1 MRGHGADR
9 EQLVSDL
16 EQVLQQRLGIVVVV
30 LVGDPLLQPARFAG
44 ECRHQVDLTAHQG
57 RADRVG
63 QFQRRVRV
71 NLVPLDPVQHLPGVD
86 ERDVGVDDRVERAVH
101 RDEIVGSD
109 ELVELDVVHV
119 TAAPELGSMQH
130 HEHLVV
136 IDVHLRDVIAFD
148 AVADREVMEA
158 EQVRQH
164 GRLPGLGGNG

>member
-1 MRGHGADR
+1 
-9 EQLVSDL
+9 VK
-16 EQVLQQRLGIVVVV
+16 
-30 LVGDPLLQPARFAG
+30 
-44 ECRHQVDLTAHQG
+44 
-57 RADRVG
+57 
-63 QFQRRVRV
+63 
-71 NLVPLDPVQHLPGVD
+71 LVPLDPVQHLPGVD

-164 GRLPGLGGNG
+164 GRLPGPADRQIHPGQSVRLFEQQLEITGGPPRNARAGDRVHVHPGQPFIGSYGATASGPAGVRRKLQ